1 MALTGLLTVILTL
14 SILAV
19 VMLAG
24 PTIVH
29 IIGTLKDL
37 ILIYAGFFYFAPM
50 STSKEYFGCCS
61 LILLAGICISFMGS
75 INDIIVQVK
84 LLAVEKQSAMA
95 KKKSD

>member
-1 MALTGLLTVILTL
+1 MALTGLLTVVLTL

-24 PTIVH
+24 PTMVH
-29 IIGTLKDL
+29 VIGTLKDM
-37 ILIYAGFFYFAPM
+37 ILIYAGLFYFASM

-61 LILLAGICISFMGS
+61 FVLLAGICISFAGS
-75 INDIIVQVK
+75 INDIIVHVK

-95 KKKSD
+95 QKKSD